1 MVHRKIGK
9 LVIPNDTNMITDF
22 VWEKLKG
29 GRYDIDIASG
39 VWNLMPNRVLWIVID
54 KGWRWRSEFLSHT
67 LKLHHPDTVAL
78 SLANQWLGPITK
90 KGLTRWKN
98 TQTANYHW
106 LIRSDLLDHMVLKY
120 CIYST

>member
-9 LVIPNDTNMITDF
+9 LVIWNDSNTITDF

-90 KGLTRWKN
+90 KGVDEMKKHSN
-98 TQTANYHW
+98 G
-106 LIRSDLLDHMVLKY
+106 
-120 CIYST
+120 